1 MIEVNKKEVC
11 EVMNKYGKMI
21 TSQEYEAGNVK
32 FILQTEEGVFVTKA
46 GADFTD
52 IKEDDIERLWVHELP
67 ISKPEMKAIVYSQT
81 PHCQQ
86 CLKEG
91 KSFAATLDD
100 MAQIFGPECLI
111 VDGREGND
119 SRGKSLFKALKDNV
133 GCLVLNGYAEN
144 GEGIGYTVTMGRNL
158 YEAVVATTVLE
169 KSAEVF
175 LLAEKI
181 GGGKPI
187 PAWEAKLMRLIYK
200 KKYSKAEE
208 KVKASEVK

>member
-1 MIEVNKKEVC
+1 MIEVNKREIC
-11 EVMNKYGKMI
+11 EVMNKYGKVLAG
-21 TSQEYEAGNVK
+21 QEYPIGKAK
-32 FILQTEEGVFVTKA
+32 FILQTEEGVFSTKA
-46 GADFTD
+46 DTDFENIT
-52 IKEDDIERLWVHELP
+52 EDDIEKLWVHELP
-67 ISKPEMKAIVYSQT
+67 IHKPEMKAIVYSQT
-81 PHCQQ
+81 PACQQ
-86 CLKEG
+86 CLKEE
-91 KSFAATLDD
+91 KSFTATLDD
-100 MAQIFGPECLI
+100 MAQIFGPECHI
-111 VDGREGND
+111 VDGRESND
-119 SRGKSLFKALKDNV
+119 SRGKSIMKALKDNV
-133 GCLVLNGYAEN
+133 GCLVLNGFDEN
-144 GEGIGYTVTMGRNL
+144 GEGMGYTVTMGRNL

>member
-1 MIEVNKKEVC
+1 MIEKSKKEIC
-11 EVMNKYGKMI
+11 EVMNKYGKVL
-21 TSQEYEAGNVK
+21 TSQGYTVGNAK
-32 FILQTEEGVFVTKA
+32 FILQTEDGVYATKA
-46 GADFTD
+46 DANFED
-52 IKEDDIERLWVHELP
+52 ITEDDIEKLWVHELP
-67 ISKPEMKAIVYSQT
+67 IHKPEMKAIVYSQT

-86 CLKEG
+86 CLKEA
-91 KSFAATLDD
+91 KPFPAMLDD
-100 MAQIFGPECLI
+100 MAQIFGPSAYI
-111 VDGREGND
+111 VDGRDGND

-133 GCLVLNGYAEN
+133 GCMVLKGFNKK
-144 GEGIGYTVTMGRNL
+144 GEGVGYTITMGRNL
-158 YEAVVATTVLE
+158 YEAVVATAVLE

-187 PAWEAKLMRLIYK
+187 PKWEAKLMRMVYK

>member
-1 MIEVNKKEVC
+1 MIETSKKEVC
-11 EVMNKYGKMI
+11 EVMNKYGKVL
-21 TSQEYEAGNVK
+21 AGQGYPIGSAK
-32 FILQTEEGVFVTKA
+32 FILQTEEGVFATKVD
-46 GADFTD
+46 ADFENIT
-52 IKEDDIERLWVHELP
+52 EDDIEKLWVHELP
-67 ISKPEMKAIVYSQT
+67 IHKGEMKAIVYSQT

-86 CLKEG
+86 CLKEA
-91 KSFAATLDD
+91 KPFPAMLDD
-100 MAQIFGPECLI
+100 MAQIFGPACYI

-133 GCLVLNGYAEN
+133 GCLVLKGFSKN
-144 GEGIGYTVTMGRNL
+144 GEGVGYTITMGRNL

-175 LLAEKI
+175 LLAEKL

-187 PAWEAKLMRLIYK
+187 PKWEAKLMRMVYK